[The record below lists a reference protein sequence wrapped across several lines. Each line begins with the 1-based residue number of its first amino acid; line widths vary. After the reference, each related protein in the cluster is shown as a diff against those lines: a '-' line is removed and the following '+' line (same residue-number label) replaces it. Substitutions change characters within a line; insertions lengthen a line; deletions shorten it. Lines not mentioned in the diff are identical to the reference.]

1 MKRTIKNAA
10 REVPLPFSDGL
21 LSAKLWQA
29 HNRFVVG
36 VPELGLSCYGNSE
49 TEASFRLFT
58 TLIKYYRQ
66 LKAFK
71 ERLNEKGRK
80 DLVVLSRWM
89 ECIEERLTSGYEGES
104 PALTVVPSAGAVP
117 VRSGRLLTMTPRI
130 R

>member
-1 MKRTIKNAA
+1 MKRTTKSNA

-29 HNRFVVG
+29 HDRFVVG
-36 VPELGLSCYGNSE
+36 VPELGLCCYGNSE

-66 LKAFK
+66 LKTFQ
-71 ERLNEKGRK
+71 ERLGQKGHK

-89 ECIEERLTSGYEGES
+89 ECIEERLTTNSES
-104 PALTVVPSAGAVP
+104 PARGK
-117 VRSGRLLTMTPRI
+117 LLTMTPR
-130 R
+130 RGR